1 MIGARRTSVDG
12 GRDGKGDPQEGQQ
25 GKAIGM
31 EGNITQVK
39 EQELCSEVSCDVKQG
54 KNAAGQHDFPYLANI
69 LSFESENF

>member
-31 EGNITQVK
+31 EGNIAQVE
-39 EQELCSEVSCDVKQG
+39 EQELCSGVSCDVKQG
-54 KNAAGQHDFPYLANI
+54 KNAFGKHKVPYLANI
-69 LSFESENF
+69 LFFLI